1 MPPYRGL
8 CSLVPIRGYLF
19 PYIFLQ
25 MTLISTATIDP
36 AAALVAEFAGGSD
49 SSVDMMVGIGV
60 LKDSDAVFF
69 QYLGDTNEPAALML
83 QSGKPLTRMGNVT
96 LTGISVADDIGEFNA
111 TKLNVFL
118 ETSKGTTVLVT
129 SGLTT
134 IWSQCIINGLMAM
147 FNGGDLTCPFNLDT
161 WKGNSKMKPCFGG
174 IRVGQAKMSDNDLY
188 QQLTEARTD
197 GNKQLVETIMR
208 DSVQILSHALT
219 GGPVEE
225 AVVTT
230 EPTVTVAAEF

>member
-1 MPPYRGL
+1 
-8 CSLVPIRGYLF
+8 
-19 PYIFLQ
+19 
-25 MTLISTATIDP
+25 MTVLSTATIDP
-36 AAALVAEFAGGSD
+36 AAALVAEFSGGSET
-49 SSVDMMVGIGV
+49 SVDMMVGIGV

-69 QYLGDTNEPAALML
+69 QYLGESNEPAALML

-96 LTGISVADDIGEFNA
+96 LTGVSVADDIGEFNA

-118 ETSKGTTVLVT
+118 ESSKGTTVLVT

-188 QQLTEARTD
+188 EQLKEARTD
-197 GNKQLVETIMR
+197 GNKQLVEQILR
-208 DSVQILSHALT
+208 DSVSILSHALT

-230 EPTVTVAAEF
+230 EPTVTVDAEF

>member
-1 MPPYRGL
+1 
-8 CSLVPIRGYLF
+8 
-19 PYIFLQ
+19 

-208 DSVQILSHALT
+208 DSVNVLNGALNVS
-219 GGPVEE
+219 P
-225 AVVTT
+225 AVVSLDEVT
-230 EPTVTVAAEF
+230 EKVSADF

>member
-1 MPPYRGL
+1 
-8 CSLVPIRGYLF
+8 
-19 PYIFLQ
+19 
-25 MTLISTATIDP
+25 MTIVSTAPTNNIS
-36 AAALVAEFAGGSD
+36 ALVTEFSGGAASD
-49 SSVDMMVGIGV
+49 ISMMIGV
-60 LKDSDAVFF
+60 GLIKDTDAVFF
-69 QYLGDTNEPAALML
+69 QYLGEGVEPMALV
-83 QSGKPLTRMGNVT
+83 QNSGRPLTRLGNVK
-96 LTGISVADDIGEFNA
+96 LAGISVADDIGEFNS
-111 TKLNVFL
+111 TKLNVIL
-118 ETSKGTTVLVT
+118 ESSAGTQVLVT

-174 IRVGQAKMSDNDLY
+174 VRVGQTKMSDNDLY
-188 QQLTEARTD
+188 EQLRDARTD

-230 EPTVTVAAEF
+230 EPTVTVAADF

>member
-1 MPPYRGL
+1 
-8 CSLVPIRGYLF
+8 
-19 PYIFLQ
+19 
-25 MTLISTATIDP
+25 MTVLSTATLDP
-36 AAALVAEFAGGSD
+36 ASALVAEFSGGNEST
-49 SSVDMMVGIGV
+49 VDMMVGIGV
-60 LKDSDAVFF
+60 VKDSDAVFF
-69 QYLGDTNEPAALML
+69 QYLGDSNEPAALML

-96 LTGISVADDIGEFNA
+96 ITGISVADDIGEFNA

-118 ETSKGTTVLVT
+118 ESSKGTTVLVT

-174 IRVGQAKMSDNDLY
+174 IRVGDTKMSDNDLY
-188 QQLTEARTD
+188 EQLRDARTD
-197 GNKQLVETIMR
+197 GNKKLVETIMR

-219 GGPVEE
+219 GGPVED
-225 AVVTT
+225 AVVSV
-230 EPTVTVAAEF
+230 EPTVTVPADF

>member
-1 MPPYRGL
+1 
-8 CSLVPIRGYLF
+8 
-19 PYIFLQ
+19 
-25 MTLISTATIDP
+25 MTVLSTATLDTTS
-36 AAALVAEFAGGSD
+36 ALVAEFAGGST
-49 SSVDMMVGIGV
+49 SEVDMMVGIGV

-69 QYLGDTNEPAALML
+69 QYLGESNEPAALML

-118 ETSKGTTVLVT
+118 ESSKGTTVLVT

-147 FNGGDLTCPFNLDT
+147 FNGGDLSCPFNLDT
-161 WKGNSKMKPCFGG
+161 WKGTSKMKPCFGG
-174 IRVGQAKMSDNDLY
+174 IRVGQNKMSDNDLY
-188 QQLTEARTD
+188 QQLTEARSD

-230 EPTVTVAAEF
+230 EPTVTVAADF

>member
-1 MPPYRGL
+1 
-8 CSLVPIRGYLF
+8 
-19 PYIFLQ
+19 
-25 MTLISTATIDP
+25 
-36 AAALVAEFAGGSD
+36 
-49 SSVDMMVGIGV
+49 
-60 LKDSDAVFF
+60 
-69 QYLGDTNEPAALML
+69 
-83 QSGKPLTRMGNVT
+83 MGNVT
-96 LTGISVADDIGEFNA
+96 LTGVSIADDIGEYNA

-118 ETSKGTTVLVT
+118 ESSKGTTVLVT

-188 QQLTEARTD
+188 EQLRDARTD

-230 EPTVTVAAEF
+230 ESTVTVDAEF

>member
-1 MPPYRGL
+1 
-8 CSLVPIRGYLF
+8 
-19 PYIFLQ
+19 
-25 MTLISTATIDP
+25 MTIVSTAPTNNIS
-36 AAALVAEFAGGSD
+36 ALVTEFAGGAASD
-49 SSVDMMVGIGV
+49 ISMMIGV
-60 LKDSDAVFF
+60 GLIKDTDAVFF
-69 QYLGDTNEPAALML
+69 QYLGEGVEPMALV
-83 QSGKPLTRMGNVT
+83 QNSGRPLTRLGNVK
-96 LTGISVADDIGEFNA
+96 LAGISVADDIGEFNS
-111 TKLNVFL
+111 TKLNVIL
-118 ETSKGTTVLVT
+118 ESSAGTQVLVT

-174 IRVGQAKMSDNDLY
+174 VRVGQTKMSDNDLY
-188 QQLTEARTD
+188 EQLRDARTD

-230 EPTVTVAAEF
+230 EPTVTVAADF

>member
-1 MPPYRGL
+1 
-8 CSLVPIRGYLF
+8 
-19 PYIFLQ
+19 
-25 MTLISTATIDP
+25 MTVLSTATLDTTS
-36 AAALVAEFAGGSD
+36 ALVAEFAGGST
-49 SSVDMMVGIGV
+49 SEVDMMVGIGV

-69 QYLGDTNEPAALML
+69 QYLGDSNEPAALML
-83 QSGKPLTRMGNVT
+83 QSGKPLTRMGNVR
-96 LTGISVADDIGEFNA
+96 LTGVSVADDIGEFNA

-118 ETSKGTTVLVT
+118 ESSKGTTVLVT

-147 FNGGDLTCPFNLDT
+147 FNGGDLSCPFNLDT

-174 IRVGQAKMSDNDLY
+174 IRVGQVKMSDNDLY

-208 DSVQILSHALT
+208 DSVSILSHALT

-230 EPTVTVAAEF
+230 EPTVTVDADF

>member
-1 MPPYRGL
+1 
-8 CSLVPIRGYLF
+8 
-19 PYIFLQ
+19 
-25 MTLISTATIDP
+25 MTIISTAAPTSD
-36 AAALVAEFAGGSD
+36 AASALVAEFAGGTD

-69 QYLGDTNEPAALML
+69 QYLGESNEPAALML

-118 ETSKGTTVLVT
+118 ESSRGTTVLVT

-174 IRVGQAKMSDNDLY
+174 IRVGQVKMSDNDLY
-188 QQLTEARTD
+188 EQLREARTD
-197 GNKQLVETIMR
+197 GNKKLVETIMR

-230 EPTVTVAAEF
+230 EPTVTVPADF

>member
-1 MPPYRGL
+1 M
-8 CSLVPIRGYLF
+8 PIRGYLF
-19 PYIFLQ
+19 LYIFLQ
-25 MTLISTATIDP
+25 MTVLSTATIDP
-36 AAALVAEFAGGSD
+36 AAALVAEFAGGST
-49 SSVDMMVGIGV
+49 SEVDMMVGIGV

-69 QYLGDTNEPAALML
+69 QYLGDSNEPAALML

-96 LTGISVADDIGEFNA
+96 LTGVSVADDIGEFNA

-118 ETSKGTTVLVT
+118 ESSKGTTVLVT

>member
-1 MPPYRGL
+1 
-8 CSLVPIRGYLF
+8 
-19 PYIFLQ
+19 
-25 MTLISTATIDP
+25 MTVLSTATLDP
-36 AAALVAEFAGGSD
+36 ASALVAEFSGGTD

-69 QYLGDTNEPAALML
+69 QYLGDSNEPAALML

-118 ETSKGTTVLVT
+118 ESSKGTTVLVT

-147 FNGGDLTCPFNLDT
+147 FNGGDLTCPFHLDT

-188 QQLTEARTD
+188 EQLRDARTD

-230 EPTVTVAAEF
+230 EPTVTVPADF